1 VTLARPDRAFFMI
14 AAAGAVAYVALP
26 RDGALYSRWLQLF
39 PIAAVIA
46 TLIGVTIRQPRSRTP
61 WYLVAVSAMFGIAAD
76 AVYAVG
82 SERLGVVAFPSLAD
96 VLSLVSYGILAV
108 ALHLMLR
115 CQHPG
120 RDWASVID
128 GGILT
133 AAFAIVSWTLLTPD
147 VLTTNALDNAT
158 AFSFLVLD
166 FLLVSYAAR
175 MVMGSGLHAPAFV
188 MIAVALVFQLV
199 ADALYGFGSL
209 HGWYERGDPIDVLF
223 VGAAVLWGTAALHPS
238 MVELTEPRVEPETG
252 LDFRRLAV
260 LSVAALTA
268 PAMLALTALRAG
280 FTEILVVIAASAA
293 LLALVIAR
301 LAALVSRHERGEQR
315 EYALREAAAALVAA
329 WKREDIYR
337 VAVNS
342 ALEIV
347 AMEGASVGLA
357 IGSVED
363 FRIVAAAG
371 ERTAEGFGLQP
382 DNLPEAAA
390 DELSRSSPYAART
403 VRLSARDG
411 EWTLVRLA
419 VQGDFRGAFVIHTPE
434 PPSRVASEGVETL
447 AAQVA
452 LALEGTALVADLHER
467 RSSARFRALVQ
478 NSSDVIAVL
487 EDDLTIR
494 YHTPSVERVLGY
506 GEGELVGVSLPSL
519 LAEGEEE
526 RLEKLLPEV
535 FAVPST
541 PVPCDLRLRS
551 KSGTLCHLE
560 TVFNNLIDDPNIA
573 GVVVTARDVTERR
586 ALEEQLAHQAFHD
599 SLTGLANRLLF
610 IDRVE
615 HALDLTRRSD
625 RLVAVLFIDLD
636 DFKTVNDS
644 MGHAAGDDLLTIVA
658 KRLQACLRPED
669 TCARLGGDE
678 FGVMIENIR
687 GPEAATLVARRILA
701 ALTEPLRLFGS
712 KVEVNASVG
721 IALGSRDL
729 TTSELLRNA
738 DVAMYRAK
746 SDGKSR
752 FTLFEPE
759 MHEQVLAQVQ
769 LKTELQRS
777 VNAGEFELHYQPIVE
792 LRTGRIASVEALV
805 RWRHPERGL
814 VYPDKFIAVA
824 EETGLIVPLG
834 RLVLGLAC
842 RQVRR
847 WQMLGHDDLG
857 VCVNLSAKQLAS
869 RHLTKEV
876 AAALNDARLHPSSL
890 TLEITESVL
899 MLDSQ
904 GVIARLEELKDLG
917 VRIAVDDFGTGYSSL
932 NYLRQFPVDSLKIA
946 KPFIDGLGKGAEEE
960 RLAAAILRIG
970 ATLGLT
976 IVAEG
981 IEEQQQRT
989 ILRKL
994 KCQYGQGYLFSRPVP
1009 AIDLEPLLSGARVA

>member
-1 VTLARPDRAFFMI
+1 
-14 AAAGAVAYVALP
+14 
-26 RDGALYSRWLQLF
+26 
-39 PIAAVIA
+39 
-46 TLIGVTIRQPRSRTP
+46 
-61 WYLVAVSAMFGIAAD
+61 
-76 AVYAVG
+76 
-82 SERLGVVAFPSLAD
+82 
-96 VLSLVSYGILAV
+96 
-108 ALHLMLR
+108 
-115 CQHPG
+115 
-120 RDWASVID
+120 
-128 GGILT
+128 
-133 AAFAIVSWTLLTPD
+133 
-147 VLTTNALDNAT
+147 
-158 AFSFLVLD
+158 
-166 FLLVSYAAR
+166 
-175 MVMGSGLHAPAFV
+175 
-188 MIAVALVFQLV
+188 
-199 ADALYGFGSL
+199 
-209 HGWYERGDPIDVLF
+209 
-223 VGAAVLWGTAALHPS
+223 
-238 MVELTEPRVEPETG
+238 
-252 LDFRRLAV
+252 
-260 LSVAALTA
+260 
-268 PAMLALTALRAG
+268 
-280 FTEILVVIAASAA
+280 
-293 LLALVIAR
+293 
-301 LAALVSRHERGEQR
+301 
-315 EYALREAAAALVAA
+315 
-329 WKREDIYR
+329 
-337 VAVNS
+337 
-342 ALEIV
+342 
-347 AMEGASVGLA
+347 
-357 IGSVED
+357 
-363 FRIVAAAG
+363 
-371 ERTAEGFGLQP
+371 
-382 DNLPEAAA
+382 
-390 DELSRSSPYAART
+390 
-403 VRLSARDG
+403 
-411 EWTLVRLA
+411 
-419 VQGDFRGAFVIHTPE
+419 
-434 PPSRVASEGVETL
+434 
-447 AAQVA
+447 
-452 LALEGTALVADLHER
+452 
-467 RSSARFRALVQ
+467 
-478 NSSDVIAVL
+478 
-487 EDDLTIR
+487 
-494 YHTPSVERVLGY
+494 
-506 GEGELVGVSLPSL
+506 
-519 LAEGEEE
+519 
-526 RLEKLLPEV
+526 
-535 FAVPST
+535 
-541 PVPCDLRLRS
+541 
-551 KSGTLCHLE
+551 
-560 TVFNNLIDDPNIA
+560 
-573 GVVVTARDVTERR
+573 
-586 ALEEQLAHQAFHD
+586 
-599 SLTGLANRLLF
+599 
-610 IDRVE
+610 
-615 HALDLTRRSD
+615 
-625 RLVAVLFIDLD
+625 
-636 DFKTVNDS
+636 

>member
-1 VTLARPDRAFFMI
+1 VTLARPDRAFFVI
-14 AAAGAVAYVALP
+14 AAAGAAAYIALP
-26 RDGALYSRWLQLF
+26 RDGALYERWLQLF

-46 TLIGVTIRQPRSRTP
+46 TLIGVTLHQPRSRSP
-61 WYLVAVSAMFGIAAD
+61 WYLVAISGMFGIAAD

-82 SERLGVVAFPSLAD
+82 AEQLGVVPFPSLAD
-96 VLSLVSYGILAV
+96 LLALVSYAILAG

-115 CQHPG
+115 CQLPG
-120 RDWASVID
+120 RDWPSVID
-128 GGILT
+128 AGIVT
-133 AAFAIVSWTLLTPD
+133 AAFAIASWTLLTPD
-147 VLTTNALDNAT
+147 VLAT
-158 AFSFLVLD
+158 SVLGHAAAFAFLFLD

-175 MVMGSGLHAPAFV
+175 MLMAGKLRSPAFV
-188 MIAVALVFQLV
+188 MVAVALVFQLV
-199 ADALYGFGSL
+199 GDALYGFGSL
-209 HGWYERGDPIDVLF
+209 HGWYQRGDPIDVLF
-223 VGAAVLWGTAALHPS
+223 VTAAILWGTAALHPS
-238 MVELTEPRVEPETG
+238 MVTLTEPRAEPETG
-252 LDFRRLAV
+252 LGYRRLVV
-260 LSVAALTA
+260 LSVAALMA
-268 PAMLALTALRAG
+268 PVMLAVAALRAG
-280 FTEILVVIAASAA
+280 FGEILVVVGASAA

-301 LAALVSRHERGEQR
+301 LAGLVARHERGEQR
-315 EYALREAAAALVAA
+315 EHALREAAAALVAA

-337 VAVNS
+337 VAVDS

-347 AMEGASVGLA
+347 ATEGASVGLA
-357 IGSVED
+357 IGSVQD
-363 FRIVAAAG
+363 FTIVASAG
-371 ERTAEGFGLQP
+371 ERTVVGFGLRP
-382 DNLPEAAA
+382 ESLPATAA
-390 DELSRSSPYAART
+390 DELSRTSPHAART
-403 VRLSARDG
+403 VRLTARDG
-411 EWTLVRLA
+411 EWALVRLT
-419 VQGDFRGAFVIHTPE
+419 VQGDFRGAFVIQTRHRL
-434 PPSRVASEGVETL
+434 SRAACDGVETL

-487 EDDLTIR
+487 EQDLTIR

-519 LAEGEEE
+519 LAKGEDE
-526 RLEKLLPEV
+526 RLEELLPQI
-535 FAVPST
+535 FAAPSGPVPS
-541 PVPCDLRLRS
+541 DLRLRT
-551 KSGTLCHLE
+551 KSGTVCHLE

-615 HALDLTRRSD
+615 HALELTRRSN

-644 MGHAAGDDLLTIVA
+644 LGHAAGDDLLTIVA
-658 KRLQACLRPED
+658 RRLQACLRPED

-678 FGVMIENIR
+678 FGVMVENIR
-687 GPEAATLVARRILA
+687 SSDAATIVATRILA

-759 MHEQVLAQVQ
+759 MHAQVLAQLE

-777 VNAGEFELHYQPIVE
+777 VAAGEFEVHYQPIVE
-792 LRTGRIASVEALV
+792 LRTGRIAGVEALV

-847 WQMLGHDDLG
+847 WQMLGLEDLG
-857 VCVNLSAKQLAS
+857 VSVNLSAKQLAS
-869 RHLTKEV
+869 RHLATEV
-876 AAALNDARLHPSSL
+876 AVALDGARLDPSAL

-904 GVIARLEELKDLG
+904 GVIARLQELKDLG
-917 VRIAVDDFGTGYSSL
+917 VKIAVDDFGTGYSSL
-932 NYLRQFPVDSLKIA
+932 NYLRQFPVDALKIA
-946 KPFIDGLGKGAEEE
+946 KPFVDGLGKGAEEE
-960 RLAAAILRIG
+960 RLAAAIMRIG
-970 ATLGLT
+970 TSLGLST
-976 IVAEG
+976 VAEG

-989 ILRKL
+989 VLRKL

-1009 AIDLEPLLSGARVA
+1009 AVELEPLLRGARVA